1 VNTTA
6 LVASAPHLPQPIRS
20 AGGYPIAVPRIVVRL
35 ATIADVYALARRLR
49 PGDRAEALAT
59 GMDPRR
65 ALRFCFRHSLYPPQV
80 CVVDG
85 EIAAMWGLYG
95 EILSDVGHPWLMTG
109 TAVERIPVTLLKI
122 GRRTVEEM
130 LSHKPRLA
138 NFVLASYADAIAFLQ
153 RLGFRLDEPRPLRP
167 GGAPFR
173 RFHIT
178 DDQWDAFQRQDQVL
192 RSGARFA
199 PFIVYTSGRSRTAWL
214 SQFLTY
220 GHCRCHNEIAIKL
233 RSMEDV
239 RALYDIPGTGSAET
253 GAAPAWQLIQHYV
266 PGIRSVV
273 VRRPLEDIVASFA
286 RSEVAHIASIDEPRL
301 RRIIAYENRCLEKI
315 SAQPGVLT
323 VDFADLHKRDV
334 CAAIF
339 EHCLPYRFD
348 EGWWLSLKDR
358 NIQSNVTD
366 IFRYYRDNRDGVE
379 GFKRTAKR
387 QLTALARAGTLRAGG
402 LACPA

>member
-6 LVASAPHLPQPIRS
+6 LVASAPHLPHPIGS
-20 AGGYPIAVPRIVVRL
+20 TSGYPIAVPRIVVRL

-95 EILSDVGHPWLMTG
+95 EILSDFGHPWLMTG
-109 TAVERIPVTLLKI
+109 MAVERIPVTLLKI

-130 LSHKPRLA
+130 LSRKPHLA
-138 NFVLASYADAIAFLQ
+138 NFVLANYSEAIAFVQ
-153 RLGFRLDEPRPLRP
+153 RLGFRLDEPRSLRP

-178 DDQWDAFQRQDQVL
+178 HDQWEPHQRQQQVQ
-192 RSGARFA
+192 RPGAQFA
-199 PFIVYTSGRSRTAWL
+199 PFMVYTAGRSRTAWL
-214 SQFLTY
+214 SEFLTY
-220 GHCRCHNEIAIKL
+220 GRCHCHNEIAIKL

-239 RALYDIPGTGSAET
+239 RALFDVPGTGSAET

-273 VRRPLEDIVASFA
+273 VRRPLEDIIASFA

-315 SAQPGVLT
+315 SAQSGVLT

-379 GFKRTAKR
+379 GFKRNTKR
-387 QLTALARAGTLRAGG
+387 EMIALARAGTLRREG
-402 LACPA
+402 LSCPA

>member
-6 LVASAPHLPQPIRS
+6 LVASAPHLPYPIGS
-20 AGGYPIAVPRIVVRL
+20 ASGYPIAVPRILVRL
-35 ATIADVYALARRLR
+35 ATISDIYELARRLR

-65 ALRFCFRHSLYPPQV
+65 ALRFCFRHSLYPPHV

-95 EILSDVGHPWLMTG
+95 EILSDFGHPWLMTG
-109 TAVERIPVTLLKI
+109 MAVERIPVTLLKI
-122 GRRTVEEM
+122 GRRTVEDT
-130 LSHKPRLA
+130 LSRKPHLV
-138 NFVLASYADAIAFLQ
+138 NFALASYSEAIAFLQ

-167 GGAPFR
+167 GGPPFR

-178 DDQWDAFQRQDQVL
+178 GDQWDAFEHQQQVL
-192 RSGARFA
+192 RPGASFA
-199 PFIVYTSGRSRTAWL
+199 PFIVYTAGRSRTAWL
-214 SQFLTY
+214 SEFLTY
-220 GHCRCHNEIAIKL
+220 GRCHCHNEIAVRL

-273 VRRPLEDIVASFA
+273 VRRPLEDIIASFA
-286 RSEVAHIASIDEPRL
+286 RSEVAHIATIDEPRL
-301 RRIIAYENRCLEKI
+301 RRIIAYENRCLDKI

-348 EGWWLSLKDR
+348 EGWWLSMKDR

-366 IFRYYRDNRDGVE
+366 IFGYYRDNRDGVE
-379 GFKRTAKR
+379 GFKRAAKR
-387 QLTALARAGTLRAGG
+387 QLTVLARAGTLRAGG